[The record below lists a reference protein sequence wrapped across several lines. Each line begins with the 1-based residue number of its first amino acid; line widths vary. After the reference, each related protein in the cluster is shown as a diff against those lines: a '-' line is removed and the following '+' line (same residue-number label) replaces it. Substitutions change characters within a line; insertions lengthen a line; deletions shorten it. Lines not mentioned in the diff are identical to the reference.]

1 MSPLYHPIQLPLF
14 YGNRPHG
21 RPKGSR
27 NGQPTLVPIICER
40 CGKTFYRK
48 PSAVALSRYCS
59 NECNYAPQFDEETLR
74 YLYETERLTQKQ
86 IAERLEV
93 DQSVISH
100 LFERY
105 GIKRLPK
112 STLASTPHC
121 RPDYETVYRLY
132 ETERLTTRHIG
143 KMFGV
148 SKTEVLRW
156 LKFYNIPCRAAGRG
170 LLNRGIK
177 EPTKEELIRFVHEE
191 HRSYREIGEMY
202 SVSFAAV
209 EHWLERHHIE
219 CPTVWETRRKGVLF
233 IYPSQEELHQMY
245 IEKGMTL
252 AQIAAVYDVSQSPIK
267 DLCKKFGIPL
277 RPDGFNGGVRFLC
290 NDGHLVRSTY
300 EQKVDNWLYEH
311 DIPHEYEPRLPC
323 DRRYDADFLANGWY
337 IEVWGVNGS
346 KEYAQ
351 RKARKISL
359 YCTHQ
364 IPLIQLSIDSFQ
376 PRRKGYW
383 KRCLARCLTS
393 KSSQIPIEWPRT

>member
-132 ETERLTTRHIG
+132 ITERLTTRQIG
-143 KMFGV
+143 SQYGV
-148 SKTEVLRW
+148 SKTEILRW
-156 LKFYNIPCRAAGRG
+156 LRFYDISRRAANSG
-170 LLNRGIK
+170 LLNRGMV
-177 EPTKEELIRFVHEE
+177 EPTKEELEYFIHVE
-191 HRSYREIGEMY
+191 HRSYDEIGKMY
-202 SVSFAAV
+202 GVDKTAVS
-209 EHWLERHHIE
+209 HWLRRHQISR
-219 CPTVWETRRKGVLF
+219 PAIWETRRKGVQIIL
-233 IYPSQEELHQMY
+233 PTQEELRQMY
-245 IEKGMTL
+245 LEDGLSLDQIGAKHGVSSGPI
-252 AQIAAVYDVSQSPIK
+252 AQ
-267 DLCKKFGIPL
+267 LCKEFDIPVRL
-277 RPDGFNGGVRFLC
+277 GGFNGGIRFTC

-300 EQKVDNWLYEH
+300 ELRVDNWLHEH
-311 DIPHEYEPRLPC
+311 GIAHEYEPRLPFEQ
-323 DRRYDADFLANGWY
+323 RYYADFLVNSWY
-337 IEVWGVNGS
+337 IEIWGVTES
-346 KEYAQ
+346 TDYAQ

-359 YCTHQ
+359 YRTHQ
-364 IPLIQLSIDSFQ
+364 IPLIQLSIDSFSE
-376 PRRKGYW
+376 RRKDDW
-383 KRCLARCLTS
+383 KRRLTHCFTS
-393 KSSQIPIEWPRT
+393 KSFQIPIEWPQI